1 MNLSDL
7 KTKAVPELLELAKEM
22 GLENINR
29 TRKQDLIF
37 TVLKRHAKS
46 GEDIYGDGV
55 LEILQDG
62 FVRVYAAIERVDV
75 SRPLSPWLY
84 RIVVNLSYNWMNHH
98 RHWPL
103 ALDTLIEHLIAGPAA
118 SPEHVAE
125 GSELRRIVW
134 EAVASLSFKQRSAVV
149 LFYLQGLSLQEI
161 AYILDCPVGTIKS
174 RLHYACKAL
183 RKKLSEDRRLTGE
196 VAYGT
201 SWR

>member
-1 MNLSDL
+1 MSEDAELVSRIRCGDL
-7 KTKAVPELLELAKEM
+7 DAFEALYHKYKRQLYHTALAIT
-22 GLENINR
+22 G
-29 TRKQDLIF
+29 D
-37 TVLKRHAKS
+37 S
-46 GEDIYGDGV
+46 GAAE
-55 LEILQDG
+55 EILQDG

-118 SPEHVAE
+118 SPEHAAE
-125 GSELRRIVW
+125 GSELRRMVW
-134 EAVASLSFKQRSAVV
+134 GAVASLSFKQRSAVV

-161 AYILDCPVGTIKS
+161 AYILDCPVGTVKS

-183 RKKLSEDRRLTGE
+183 REKLSEDRRLTGE

-201 SWR
+201 SWQ

>member
-1 MNLSDL
+1 MSEDAELVSRIRCGDL
-7 KTKAVPELLELAKEM
+7 DAFEALYHKYKRQLYHTALAIT
-22 GLENINR
+22 G
-29 TRKQDLIF
+29 D
-37 TVLKRHAKS
+37 S
-46 GEDIYGDGV
+46 GAAE
-55 LEILQDG
+55 EILQDG

-118 SPEHVAE
+118 SPEHAAE
-125 GSELRRIVW
+125 GSELRRMVW
-134 EAVASLSFKQRSAVV
+134 GAVASLSFKQRSAVV

-161 AYILDCPVGTIKS
+161 AYILDCPVGTVKS

-201 SWR
+201 S

>member
-1 MNLSDL
+1 MSEDAELVSRIRCGDL
-7 KTKAVPELLELAKEM
+7 DAFEALYHKYKRQLYQTALAIT
-22 GLENINR
+22 G
-29 TRKQDLIF
+29 D
-37 TVLKRHAKS
+37 S
-46 GEDIYGDGV
+46 GAAE
-55 LEILQDG
+55 EILQDG

-118 SPEHVAE
+118 SPEHAAE
-125 GSELRRIVW
+125 GSELRQIVW

-201 SWR
+201 S

>member
-1 MNLSDL
+1 MSEDAELVSRIRCGDL
-7 KTKAVPELLELAKEM
+7 EAFEALYHKYKRQLYHTALAIT
-22 GLENINR
+22 G
-29 TRKQDLIF
+29 D
-37 TVLKRHAKS
+37 S
-46 GEDIYGDGV
+46 GAAE
-55 LEILQDG
+55 EILQDG

-118 SPEHVAE
+118 SPEHAAE

-149 LFYLQGLSLQEI
+149 LFYLQGLSLREI
-161 AYILDCPVGTIKS
+161 AYVLDCPVGTVKS

-183 RKKLSEDRRLTGE
+183 REKLSEDRRLTGE

-201 SWR
+201 S

>member
-1 MNLSDL
+1 MSEDAELVSRIRCGDL
-7 KTKAVPELLELAKEM
+7 DAFEALYHKYKRQLYQTALAIT
-22 GLENINR
+22 G
-29 TRKQDLIF
+29 D
-37 TVLKRHAKS
+37 S
-46 GEDIYGDGV
+46 GAAE
-55 LEILQDG
+55 EILQDG

-161 AYILDCPVGTIKS
+161 AYILDCPVGTVKS

-183 RKKLSEDRRLTGE
+183 RKKLSEDGRLTGE

-201 SWR
+201 S

>member
-1 MNLSDL
+1 MSEGAELVSRIRCGDL
-7 KTKAVPELLELAKEM
+7 DAFEALYHKYKRQLYHTALAIT
-22 GLENINR
+22 G
-29 TRKQDLIF
+29 D
-37 TVLKRHAKS
+37 S
-46 GEDIYGDGV
+46 GAAE
-55 LEILQDG
+55 EILQDG
-62 FVRVYAAIERVDV
+62 FVRVYAAIDRVDV

-118 SPEHVAE
+118 SPEHAAE
-125 GSELRRIVW
+125 GSELRQIVW

-161 AYILDCPVGTIKS
+161 AYILDCPVGTVKS

-201 SWR
+201 SWQ